1 MQIIWPGMSWKW
13 TVLPKTIRK
22 CMDMKQEAKRRSQVV
37 ISMETALGS
46 GGSGTGKEKRPKVIE
61 VERKFVLERDS
72 DSKLRRQGSKLL
84 NECSFTDVYYDT
96 SDYRLT
102 TNDHWLR
109 KRNNQWQLKC
119 PPEVRRGDTRC
130 TQYAEYDN
138 ERTILKSLQVLLD
151 KEPPPP
157 SQPPAAGGLPC
168 VTGTSTSTS
177 TSGYSNLQGLVQKAS
192 LNEFAQYTTH
202 RKTYVL
208 DGFTI
213 DLDLT
218 DFGFQVGE
226 IEVVVADES
235 RITEALHQIDELA
248 VKLGRYQ
255 SHL

>member
-1 MQIIWPGMSWKW
+1 
-13 TVLPKTIRK
+13 
-22 CMDMKQEAKRRSQVV
+22 MDMKQEAKRRSQVV

-46 GGSGTGKEKRPKVIE
+46 GGGGTGEEKRPKVIE
-61 VERKFVLERDS
+61 VERKFVLGRDS
-72 DSKLRRQGSKLL
+72 DSKLQGQGAKLL
-84 NECSFTDVYYDT
+84 NKCSFTDVYYDT

-119 PPEVRRGDTRC
+119 PPEARRGDTSC

-138 ERTILKSLQVLLD
+138 ENTILKALQVLLD
-151 KEPPPP
+151 KEPPPLP
-157 SQPPAAGGLPC
+157 SQPPAASGLPS

-255 SHL
+255 SQL

>member
-1 MQIIWPGMSWKW
+1 
-13 TVLPKTIRK
+13 
-22 CMDMKQEAKRRSQVV
+22 MDMKQEAKRRSQVV

-46 GGSGTGKEKRPKVIE
+46 GGGGTGEEKRPKVIE
-61 VERKFVLERDS
+61 VERKFVLGRDS
-72 DSKLRRQGSKLL
+72 DSKLQGQGAKLL
-84 NECSFTDVYYDT
+84 NKCTDVYYDT

-102 TNDHWLR
+102 TNDHWFR

-119 PPEVRRGDTRC
+119 PPEVRRGDTSC

-138 ERTILKSLQVLLD
+138 ENTILKALQVLLD
-151 KEPPPP
+151 KEPPPLP
-157 SQPPAAGGLPC
+157 SEPPAASP
-168 VTGTSTSTS
+168 SKSTS
-177 TSGYSNLQGLVQKAS
+177 TSGYSNLQGFVQKAS

-255 SHL
+255 SQL